1 MRTQTTALSNRAL
14 RIQQAKEARSQ
25 AINRYL
31 ADCQEQAD
39 DARHRMYIVS
49 GFFIFLSLV
58 FLSAILGLN

>member
-1 MRTQTTALSNRAL
+1 MNNQTTALSNRLL
-14 RIQQAKEARSQ
+14 RTMKADQARSE

>member
-14 RIQQAKEARSQ
+14 RIQQAKEERSR

-31 ADCQEQAD
+31 ADCQEQVAD
-39 DARHRMYIVS
+39 AKFEMRLIS